1 MNTMSNYRPFKGWHK
16 FADETGKSSYTDY
29 AKPGDI
35 VDGETYDYFLNCLP
49 PAAFGKGYLQM
60 GEPFNHI
67 TTEAGGVVPTFLT
80 FARGLD
86 GKLHFNGDLP
96 YRHYRKEDGDGA
108 IAIWPFDV
116 I

>member
-1 MNTMSNYRPFKGWHK
+1 MGEYRPLKGWEA
-16 FADETGKSSYTDY
+16 FAEKTGKESYTDY
-29 AKPGDI
+29 AKPGDV

-49 PAAFGKGYLQM
+49 PAAFGKGYIQM
-60 GEPFNHI
+60 GEAYNHI
-67 TTEAGGVVPTFLT
+67 ALDDGRVVATFLT
-80 FARGLD
+80 IARGLD